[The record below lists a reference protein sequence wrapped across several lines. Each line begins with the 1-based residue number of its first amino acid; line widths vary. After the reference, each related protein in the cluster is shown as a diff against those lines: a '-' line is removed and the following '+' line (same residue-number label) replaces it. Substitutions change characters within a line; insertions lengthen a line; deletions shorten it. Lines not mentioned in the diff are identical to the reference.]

1 MRIFLTVF
9 TLLLQFLSFSPAAV
23 AAETVTLQ
31 LKWEHAFQFA
41 GYYAAVEQ
49 GYYQQAGL
57 NVQLKPAD
65 PGVDL
70 IDEVVSGRAQYGVGM
85 SGLLLAR
92 KAGKPVVVLAVI
104 FQHSPLV
111 LIARK
116 KTAAQSIHDLSN
128 KAILIEPLAEELRA
142 YLKREGVAPGG
153 VQPMIHRFKSEDLIS
168 GKADAISAYLSNEPF
183 QLDQARIEYQ
193 IYTPRSAGID
203 FYGDNLF
210 TSESEIKL
218 HPDRVKAFRAASL
231 RGWEYAMNHRDEMIR
246 LIIKKYA
253 PEHGTAQFQFEAEQ
267 MASLM
272 RTDLVA
278 VGYMNPGRWRHIA
291 DTYAEIGML
300 PANFSLKGFIYEPD
314 PKTDLTWFYLMLA
327 AAAGLFSI
335 IAAIALYIHRINGR
349 LASTL
354 AEVKKTELRLKVFST
369 AIEQSPTPVLITGP
383 DSVIQ
388 YVNPKFTEETG
399 YSAAEAIG
407 KTPKFLQSGCTNE
420 LVYQEMW
427 TRLARGKRWSG
438 ELVNRRKSGEI
449 YWEEAHIGPVRDTH
463 GVITHYVAVLLD
475 IDERKHIHAQLAHSA
490 HYDMLTS
497 LPNRSLLF
505 ERINQSLS
513 YAKRNQTQLALLFID
528 LDKFKPINDAYGH
541 AMGDL
546 VLQEAARRM
555 SGCLRDSD
563 TVGRIGGD
571 EFVVLLPVVSNES
584 DASSVAEKIRYA
596 LNQPFMIEN
605 INLSISSC
613 IGIALYPDHG
623 DDVIKLAK
631 NADFAM
637 YQAKSSGGNKVHIF
651 IERN

>member
-9 TLLLQFLSFSPAAV
+9 TLLLQCLSFSPAAV

-65 PGVDL
+65 PGVNL

-85 SGLLLAR
+85 SGLLLDR
-92 KAGKPVVVLAVI
+92 KAGKPVVALAVI

-111 LIARK
+111 LIASK

-128 KAILIEPLAEELRA
+128 KAVLIEPLAEELLA
-142 YLKREGVAPGG
+142 YLKREGVAMDG
-153 VQPMIHRFKSEDLIS
+153 VKPMIHRFKSEDLIS

-183 QLDQARIEYQ
+183 QLDQAGFEYQ

-253 PEHGTAQFQFEAEQ
+253 PQHSTARFQFEAEQ

-314 PKTDLTWFYLMLA
+314 PKADLTWFYLMLA

-354 AEVKKTELRLKVFST
+354 AEFKKTELRLKVFST

-388 YVNPKFTEETG
+388 Y
-399 YSAAEAIG
+399 
-407 KTPKFLQSGCTNE
+407 
-420 LVYQEMW
+420 
-427 TRLARGKRWSG
+427 
-438 ELVNRRKSGEI
+438 
-449 YWEEAHIGPVRDTH
+449 
-463 GVITHYVAVLLD
+463 
-475 IDERKHIHAQLAHSA
+475 
-490 HYDMLTS
+490 
-497 LPNRSLLF
+497 
-505 ERINQSLS
+505 
-513 YAKRNQTQLALLFID
+513 
-528 LDKFKPINDAYGH
+528 
-541 AMGDL
+541 
-546 VLQEAARRM
+546 
-555 SGCLRDSD
+555 
-563 TVGRIGGD
+563 
-571 EFVVLLPVVSNES
+571 
-584 DASSVAEKIRYA
+584 
-596 LNQPFMIEN
+596 
-605 INLSISSC
+605 
-613 IGIALYPDHG
+613 
-623 DDVIKLAK
+623 
-631 NADFAM
+631 
-637 YQAKSSGGNKVHIF
+637 
-651 IERN
+651 

>member
-9 TLLLQFLSFSPAAV
+9 TLLLQCLSFSPAAV

-57 NVQLKPAD
+57 NVQLKPAE

-70 IDEVVSGRAQYGVGM
+70 VDEVVSGRAQYGVGM

-92 KAGKPVVVLAVI
+92 KAGKPVVALAVI

-111 LIARK
+111 LIASK

-128 KAILIEPLAEELRA
+128 KVVLIEPLAEELRA
-142 YLKREGVAPGG
+142 YLKREGVALSG
-153 VQPMIHRFKSEDLIS
+153 VLPMIHRFKSEDLIS

-183 QLDQARIEYQ
+183 QLDQAGFEYQ

-253 PEHGTAQFQFEAEQ
+253 PQHSTARFQFEAEQ

-314 PKTDLTWFYLMLA
+314 PKTDLTWLYLMLA

-354 AEVKKTELRLKVFST
+354 AEFKK
-369 AIEQSPTPVLITGP
+369 Q
-383 DSVIQ
+383 
-388 YVNPKFTEETG
+388 N
-399 YSAAEAIG
+399 
-407 KTPKFLQSGCTNE
+407 
-420 LVYQEMW
+420 
-427 TRLARGKRWSG
+427 
-438 ELVNRRKSGEI
+438 
-449 YWEEAHIGPVRDTH
+449 
-463 GVITHYVAVLLD
+463 
-475 IDERKHIHAQLAHSA
+475 
-490 HYDMLTS
+490 
-497 LPNRSLLF
+497 
-505 ERINQSLS
+505 
-513 YAKRNQTQLALLFID
+513 
-528 LDKFKPINDAYGH
+528 
-541 AMGDL
+541 
-546 VLQEAARRM
+546 
-555 SGCLRDSD
+555 
-563 TVGRIGGD
+563 
-571 EFVVLLPVVSNES
+571 
-584 DASSVAEKIRYA
+584 
-596 LNQPFMIEN
+596 
-605 INLSISSC
+605 
-613 IGIALYPDHG
+613 
-623 DDVIKLAK
+623 
-631 NADFAM
+631 
-637 YQAKSSGGNKVHIF
+637 
-651 IERN
+651 